1 MLKLNQMTVSKKFLS
16 LITAVY
22 TKPLLLILLPFI
34 LGVGLAAA
42 IPQAYQGPIP
52 PIPEGYGKWGDHPV
66 APPETFQMVSNT
78 FTNTVTLYYP
88 SDQTTPAPTLFFAV
102 GWGVSCEAYAEFLRF
117 FASKGYTAVCDDYG
131 EDVSEIGPQL
141 NELFLEAASRY
152 PNRIDTSQFGL
163 AGHSSGAGLLPS
175 IGYNLIVNHGWGGTD
190 GQNAFIF
197 SAAPWFD
204 FDITDPMLANYPT
217 GVKFIL
223 HTYEDDTSTDLR
235 TYIDQF
241 ESLTRIP
248 DTEKEYIILRTSS
261 VSGYSYATNHGLI
274 ATGGDGYGVFDA
286 MDDYGVFRLAD
297 ALADYTFNGS
307 AAGKLVALG
316 DGIEQQIEMG
326 ELRDLVS
333 TDDPRPIP
341 GASYDYDCDVDYNPR
356 RTYCD
361 DFDNELPASVLLA
374 PTKQIVQ
381 ADDSPMFSWEPSPT
395 ATDYF
400 LQLRPMLPNGDP
412 DWAVSY
418 GESVTAVSANCADGI
433 SNCVYTINVSLPS
446 GSYVWWILP
455 SNATT
460 GGVWS
465 RRGYFQKGWQ
475 LFLPAIISD

>member
-1 MLKLNQMTVSKKFLS
+1 MHHKKILS
-16 LITAVY
+16 TLTAVSI
-22 TKPLLLILLPFI
+22 KLPILILLTLI

-42 IPQAYQGPIP
+42 IPQAHQGPIL
-52 PIPEGYGKWGDHPV
+52 PIADGYGKWGDHPI
-66 APPETFQMVSNT
+66 AAPETFQMVSNT

-88 SDQTTPAPTLFFAV
+88 SDQIAPAPTLFFAV
-102 GWGVSCEAYAEFLRF
+102 GWGVSCDGYAEFLRF

-131 EDVSEIGPQL
+131 EDISEIGPQL

-197 SAAPWFD
+197 SSAPWFD
-204 FDITDPMLANYPT
+204 FDMTDFILANYPT
-217 GVKFIL
+217 GVKLIL

-241 ESLTRIP
+241 ESLSRIP
-248 DTEKEYIILRTSS
+248 DTEKEYITLRTSS
-261 VSGYSYATNHGLI
+261 YDGYTYATDHRLI

-326 ELRDLVS
+326 MLRDLVS
-333 TDDPRPIP
+333 TDDPRPVP
-341 GASYDYDCDVDYNPR
+341 GAMYDFACDVSANPRQAHCDDYDD
-356 RTYCD
+356 
-361 DFDNELPASVLLA
+361 ELPAANLILPVKHVVPNEES
-374 PTKQIVQ
+374 PT
-381 ADDSPMFSWEPSPT
+381 FSWESSPT

-400 LQLRPMLPNGDP
+400 LQLRPLLPSGDP
-412 DWAVSY
+412 DWTVSY
-418 GESVTAVSANCADGI
+418 GESVTAVSANCAGGTITCVHII
-433 SNCVYTINVSLPS
+433 SASLPN

-455 SNATT
+455 SNTT
-460 GGVWS
+460 IDGVWS

-475 LFLPAIISD
+475 LYLPSIIFE